1 MSEQDHSIFKKILS
15 EHVCFKN
22 QDKSR
27 KNGFVLCYVS
37 PIKERKKLKEL
48 QFTNYIQRV
57 IILIANS

>member
-27 KNGFVLCYVS
+27 KMDSSCATFS